1 MHHVRQPFVSGA
13 SKQTNANATLLQMRQ
28 HWTFFKIVCVSSAS
42 SFLFAAQN
50 PPKASTLFSINFK
63 LHRCPISDCNL
74 LIATLDNNSR
84 VFLLRSG
91 TSL

>member
-1 MHHVRQPFVSGA
+1 MHHGRQPFVSGA
-13 SKQTNANATLLQMRQ
+13 SKQTNANATLSQKRQ
-28 HWTFFKIVCVSSAS
+28 PWTFFKILCVGRAS
-42 SFLFAAQN
+42 SFFFAAQN